1 MCGITGFIHHT
12 PDSETV
18 INTMTDALLHR
29 GPDAGGVWRDDDTG
43 IALGHRRLS
52 IVDLSP
58 AGSQPMTSASG
69 RYVMVYN
76 GEIYNFTELRPE
88 LMKSGYAFRGHSDT
102 EVLLAAI
109 ETWGTRTAL
118 DRSSGMFAF
127 ALWDRSEHTLTLAR
141 DRVGKK
147 PLYYGWCNGAFLFG
161 SELKALARHP
171 AFDTTI
177 NRSALGELMRLGWI
191 PEPLSI
197 YSSIRKLPPGCLL
210 QIKPGS
216 AAGAAEP
223 EYYWRANEACRS
235 ASDNGFS
242 GNYAA
247 ATNRLDA
254 LLHAAVGRRMV
265 ADVELGALLSG
276 GIDSTSVVALMQQ
289 QSVRPVKTF
298 SIGFAEPRFNEA
310 EHAAAIARHL
320 GTDHHELYVTPE
332 QCLDVVGRLPAIYD
346 EPFADISQ
354 VPTLLV
360 SQLAR
365 KQVKVVLSGDGGDEL
380 FAGYTHYSE
389 ALRQWQR
396 LQHTPAPLRRLLR
409 TLALRYEQFSWRLFS
424 NSSDRTMPG
433 WQRLGSKLEK
443 RTRGVIQETP
453 QQFLIERN
461 ARYLQPENLV
471 LGYAV
476 TDITITEEDL
486 WLSGTDPLQQMQH
499 LDYIGYLPGDILVKV
514 DRASMAVGLE
524 VRAPIL
530 DTSVADF
537 AWSLP
542 VDFLV
547 DRNGGK
553 RILKDV
559 MRRYVPREL
568 TDRPKRGFSM
578 PIEDWL
584 RGPLHDWALDLLDPA
599 GLVQQGFFN
608 PESVETIWKQH
619 MAGWRNHSNLLW
631 AILMF
636 QSWLSAGSG

>member
-1 MCGITGFIHHT
+1 MCGITGFLHHT
-12 PDSETV
+12 PDSGSI
-18 INTMTDALLHR
+18 INRMTEALQHR
-29 GPDAGGVWRDDDTG
+29 GPDAGGAWLDKDAG

-58 AGSQPMTSASG
+58 AGSQPMTSGSG
-69 RYVMVYN
+69 RYVLSFN
-76 GEIYNFTELRPE
+76 GEIYNFTELQPE
-88 LMKSGYAFRGHSDT
+88 LVQSGYSFRGHSDT

-109 ETWGTRTAL
+109 ETWGTRAAL
-118 DRSSGMFAF
+118 DRISGMFAF
-127 ALWDRSEHTLTLAR
+127 ALWDRSDRTLTLTR

-161 SELKALARHP
+161 SELKSLARHP
-171 AFDTTI
+171 AFDSTI
-177 NRSALGELMRLGWI
+177 NRSALGELIRFGWI

-210 QIKPGS
+210 QITIDSTP
-216 AAGAAEP
+216 GAAEP
-223 EYYWRANEACRS
+223 EYYWRANEACQNACDS
-235 ASDNGFS
+235 GFS
-242 GNYAA
+242 GSYAD

-254 LLHAAVGRRMV
+254 ILHAAVGRRMV

-276 GIDSTSVVALMQQ
+276 GIDSTTMVALMQQ
-289 QSVRPVKTF
+289 QANRPVKTF
-298 SIGFAEPRFNEA
+298 TIGFTEPRFNEA
-310 EHAAAIARHL
+310 QHAAAIAGHL

-332 QCLDVVGRLPAIYD
+332 QCLDVVDDLPVIFD

-360 SQLAR
+360 ARLAR
-365 KQVKVVLSGDGGDEL
+365 EQVKVVLSGDGGDEL
-380 FAGYTHYSE
+380 FAGYTHYFE

-396 LQHTPAPLRRLLR
+396 MQKISAPVRRLLR
-409 TLALRYEQFSWRLFS
+409 ILALRYGQFSWRLFG
-424 NSSDRTMPG
+424 NSGSMPG
-433 WQRLGSKLEK
+433 WQRAGSKLEK
-443 RTRGVIQETP
+443 RTRGWTQETP
-453 QQFLIERN
+453 QQYLMERN
-461 ARYLQPENLV
+461 ANYLQPENLV
-471 LGYAV
+471 IGYTAAN
-476 TDITITEEDL
+476 ITANEEEQ
-486 WLSGTDPLQQMQH
+486 WLTGTSPLLQMQL

-542 VDFLV
+542 ADFLV
-547 DRNGGK
+547 DRHGGK

-559 MRRYVPREL
+559 MHRYLPREL

-578 PIEDWL
+578 PVEDWL
-584 RGPLHDWALDLLDPA
+584 RGPLHDWALDLLDPVSLA
-599 GLVQQGFFN
+599 RQGFFR

-619 MAGWRNHSNLLW
+619 MAGWRNHSNLVWSL
-631 AILMF
+631 LMF
-636 QSWLSAGSG
+636 QSWLAAHSG

>member
-18 INTMTDALLHR
+18 INTMTDALHHR
-29 GPDAGGVWRDDDTG
+29 GPDAGGVWRDDNAG

-52 IVDLSP
+52 IVDLSQ

-69 RYVMVYN
+69 RYVLVYN
-76 GEIYNFTELRPE
+76 GEIYNFTELQPE
-88 LMKSGYAFRGHSDT
+88 LMQSGYAFRGHSDT

-109 ETWGTRTAL
+109 ETWGMRTAL
-118 DRSSGMFAF
+118 DRCSGMFAF
-127 ALWDRSEHTLTLAR
+127 ALWDQSKHTLTLAR

-197 YSSIRKLPPGCLL
+197 YSSIRKLPPGCRL
-210 QIKPGS
+210 QIKAGT
-216 AAGAAEP
+216 AAGSAEP
-223 EYYWRANEACRS
+223 EYYWRANEACRNAGES
-235 ASDNGFS
+235 GFS

-247 ATNRLDA
+247 ATKRLDA

-289 QSVRPVKTF
+289 QAERPVKTF
-298 SIGFAEPRFNEA
+298 TIGFAEPRFNEA

-320 GTDHHELYVTPE
+320 GTDHQELYVTPE

-365 KQVKVVLSGDGGDEL
+365 QQVKVVLSGDGGDEL
-380 FAGYTHYSE
+380 FAGYTHYTE
-389 ALRQWQR
+389 ALQQWQR
-396 LQHTPAPLRRLLR
+396 LQHIPVPLRRLLR
-409 TLALRYEQFSWRLFS
+409 TVALGYGQFSWQLFS
-424 NSSDRTMPG
+424 HSSNRTMPG
-433 WQRLGSKLEK
+433 WQRVGSKLEK
-443 RTRGVIQETP
+443 RTRGWIRETP

-461 ARYLQPENLV
+461 AHCLQPENLV
-471 LGYAV
+471 IGYAV
-476 TDITITEEDL
+476 PDISITEDDR
-486 WLSGTDPLQQMQH
+486 WLTGTDPLQQMQH

-530 DTSVADF
+530 DTGIAEF

-553 RILKDV
+553 RILRDV
-559 MRRYVPREL
+559 MHRYVPREL

-599 GLVQQGFFN
+599 GLGQQGFLN

-631 AILMF
+631 SILMF
-636 QSWLSAGSG
+636 QSWLSAGAG

>member
-210 QIKPGS
+210 QIKTGS

-289 QSVRPVKTF
+289 QAERPVKTF

-389 ALRQWQR
+389 ALRQWPR

-424 NSSDRTMPG
+424 NSSGRTMPG

-476 TDITITEEDL
+476 TDITITEDDL

-631 AILMF
+631 SILMF